1 MTLCMWLIISRK
13 KWITKDNEM
22 TAHRDNCHVCPS
34 QQDVKLVALMEQW
47 PRHTQRILEHLH
59 FENV

>member
-13 KWITKDNEM
+13 KWITENNEM

-34 QQDVKLVALMEQW
+34 QQDVKLVALMEQ
-47 PRHTQRILEHLH
+47 
-59 FENV
+59 